1 MAPRITIVGGGST
14 HWTPRLLVDFAN
26 TPSLQ
31 DADVTLVDID
41 AASLPPMVDFA
52 SRVAKLRDIGLSAT
66 STTDLDDGLDGAEFV
81 ITALSVGGFA
91 SMRHDLEVPAR
102 YGLRQ
107 PVGDSVGPGGIARSL
122 RTIPVML
129 GIADAMGRRCPDALL
144 VNVSNPLTAL
154 VRAVTRETPIRAVGL
169 CNELV
174 GLMFVTSLLLDADI
188 RKVDP
193 VVGGV
198 NHLPLVTELRVDGD
212 DDGFARLR
220 ELIADDERQ
229 ATGLWLSPLPDAMH
243 YRKVSP
249 GDTWTKADVV
259 AGNRLKLELFARFG
273 VLPGSSDTHVGEFF
287 PGFVTEAS
295 DFGRDWAVHHY
306 GLLGHMA
313 DKRDDEAHAAELFAA
328 DEIPS
333 FPSGELVAPL
343 LDGLVSG
350 VERHLPVNLPNTGQ
364 VTDLPE
370 GVVVE
375 CIGLSGADG
384 VRPRDTVSVPSV
396 LGEYLRRIVVSQELT
411 VDAAITGDRRTVL
424 EAMLTDQMA
433 GRLPYEHV
441 VAMTDQLLAATAP
454 WLSQFTW

>member
-1 MAPRITIVGGGST
+1 VTAPRITIVGGGST

-26 TPSLQ
+26 TPSLR

-41 AASLPPMVDFA
+41 AASLPPMVEFC
-52 SRVAKLRDIGLSAT
+52 RRIAKLRDIGLSAT
-66 STTDLDDGLDGAEFV
+66 STTDLAEGLDGAQFV

-91 SMRHDLEVPAR
+91 SMRHDLEIPAR

-122 RTIPVML
+122 RTIPVIL
-129 GIADAMGRRCPDALL
+129 GIAREMERRCPDALL

-154 VRAVTRETPIRAVGL
+154 VRAVTRETSIDAVGL

-174 GLMFVTSLLLDADI
+174 GLMFVTSLLLDADM

-212 DDGFARLR
+212 HDGFARLR
-220 ELIADDERQ
+220 ELLADDDRQ
-229 ATGLWLSPLPDAMH
+229 QSGLWLSPLPDAMH
-243 YRKVSP
+243 YRKASP
-249 GDTWTKADVV
+249 GDTWTKADVI
-259 AGNRLKLELFARFG
+259 AGNQLKLELFSRFG

-295 DFGRDWAVHHY
+295 DFGRDWSVHHY

-313 DKRDDEAHAAELFAA
+313 DKREDEAHAAELFAA
-328 DEIPS
+328 DEIPE

-350 VERHLPVNLPNTGQ
+350 VDRHLPVNLPNTGQ
-364 VTDLPE
+364 VADLPE

-375 CIGLSGADG
+375 CIGLSGAEG
-384 VRPRDTVSVPSV
+384 VRPRDVVHVPSV
-396 LGEYLRRIVVSQELT
+396 LGEYLRRIVTSHELT
-411 VDAAITGDRRTVL
+411 VDAAVTGDRRTVL

-441 VAMTDQLLAATAP
+441 VAITDELLAATSP
-454 WLSQFTW
+454 WLPQFA

>member
-14 HWTPRLLVDFAN
+14 HWTPRLLLDFAN
-26 TPSLQ
+26 TPSLR
-31 DADVTLVDID
+31 DAGVTLVDID
-41 AASLPPMVDFA
+41 AASLPPMVDFCA
-52 SRVAKLRDIGLSAT
+52 RIAKLRDIGIAAT
-66 STTDLDDGLDGAEFV
+66 ATTDLAEGLDGAEFV
-81 ITALSVGGFA
+81 ITALSVGGFT
-91 SMRHDLEVPAR
+91 SMRHDLEIPAR

-129 GIADAMGRRCPDALL
+129 GIAREMERRCPDALL

-154 VRAVTRETPIRAVGL
+154 VRAVTRETSITAVGL

-174 GLMFVTSLLLDADI
+174 GLMFVTSLLLDADM
-188 RKVDP
+188 RAVDP

-198 NHLPLVTELRVDGD
+198 NHLPLVTELRVDGRA
-212 DDGFARLR
+212 DGFDRLR
-220 ELIADDERQ
+220 DLLADDERQ
-229 ATGLWLSPLPDAMH
+229 ATGLWLPTLPDAMH

-249 GDTWTKADVV
+249 GPTWTKADVV
-259 AGNRLKLELFARFG
+259 AGNRLKLELFTRFG

-306 GLLGHMA
+306 GLTGHMA
-313 DKRDDEAHAAELFAA
+313 DKRDDEANAAELFGA
-328 DEIPS
+328 DEIPE

-364 VTDLPE
+364 VTNLAD
-370 GVVVE
+370 GAVVE
-375 CIGLSGADG
+375 CIGLSGAAG
-384 VRPRDTVSVPSV
+384 VRPRDTVTVPSV

-411 VDAAITGDRRTVL
+411 VDAAVTGDPTTVL
-424 EAMLTDQMA
+424 EAMLTDQMT
-433 GRLPYEHV
+433 GRLPHEHV
-441 VAMTDQLLAATAP
+441 VAMTSELLAATKD
-454 WLSQFTW
+454 WLPQFAR